1 MNIAGNASL
10 IVAAYDDGTIRWHR
24 LGDGQELLALFVHAK
39 DRRYIAWTPQ
49 GYYAASPGGEDLIG
63 WHVNRG
69 FDTAPDFYP
78 ASTFASTY
86 NRPDIVKA
94 ALDNVDAPP
103 PGPKAEGLF
112 DKARKLFSGKGPLT
126 PAPLPRGERERAPL
140 IPWHHTLSPRGRGW
154 PLCGRVRGSFAA
166 A

>member
-1 MNIAGNASL
+1 MNIGGNGRL
-10 IVAAYDDGTIRWHR
+10 VVAAYDDGTIRWHR
-24 LGDGQELLALFVHAK
+24 LSDGQELLALFVHAK

-86 NRPDIVKA
+86 CRPDIVKA
-94 ALDNVDAPP
+94 ALDNVERQRRNRRRRDCSIRC
-103 PGPKAEGLF
+103 GSGCESEGCNG
-112 DKARKLFSGKGPLT
+112 AMNRGIPLT
-126 PAPLPRGERERAPL
+126 PA
-140 IPWHHTLSPRGRGW
+140 LSPMGEGAG
-154 PLCGRVRGSFAA
+154 LCSG
-166 A
+166 